1 MNEKKALTLIAL
13 GALVLRLLL
22 LLARGDYIIYDEGYY
37 LLLARSLRAGD
48 GFALNGLPHVALSPL
63 QPVVV
68 AALSVTGLPDLWA
81 SRLLAAVCGTALI
94 VPVTMLARR
103 WSGERA
109 AVAAALLVATA
120 PALLAFVPFDA
131 GQWNLYFGSEPL
143 FLLLGTGVIV
153 AAVAAVAG
161 GSWRAWAALGVLAAL
176 AYLTRLEGAVLGV
189 AAGGVAAA
197 FLLVRRRWNDLPKAA
212 IAVAAGL
219 IVALPY
225 FVYLRATLGRWALSG
240 RVQAA
245 AEQLPLPNA
254 ATVTARRREAL
265 HAFVWGGDRE
275 ALWRALYALDPS
287 GTRMRSQYWGVAPAA
302 ERAASAAA
310 IARVSSAEAEA
321 AAETPL
327 PPLWR
332 QLAQAGWIVLRW
344 WLLPLAVVGLCFT
357 RPRAEAMAWLVPS
370 LVTVLVPALL
380 AYVEPRAMLMLV
392 PMACVLGG
400 IGIVEL
406 ARMLPPRVVRPL
418 YVVGPL
424 AVLVPAIRDLA
435 RAWPQTTPLQQAASA
450 RRAVGVYLDENLAAG
465 DRIVS
470 WHPAV
475 ALWARRGW
483 RVLPYDSLAPI
494 VRYARA
500 QQARVLVF
508 TTLEPSPLRD
518 APRAFTVVLL
528 DSASGRGSGNIRLEH
543 VDDTPL
549 MLVGRLAADSAR

>member
-1 MNEKKALTLIAL
+1 MNEKKTLTLIVL

-22 LLARGDYIIYDEGYY
+22 LLARGDYVIYDEAYY

-68 AALSVTGLPDLWA
+68 AALSVVGLPDLWA

-103 WSGERA
+103 WGGDRA
-109 AVAAALLVATA
+109 VVPAALLVATA
-120 PALLAFVPFDA
+120 PALLAFVPFAA

-143 FLLLGTGVIV
+143 FLLLGTSVIV
-153 AAVAAVAG
+153 AAVRAVDT
-161 GSWRAWAALGVLAAL
+161 STWRAWAALGVLAAL
-176 AYLTRLEGAVLGV
+176 SYLTRLEGAVLGV
-189 AAGGVAAA
+189 ATGAVAVT
-197 FLLVRRRWNDLPKAA
+197 FLMVRRRWNELPKAA
-212 IAVAAGL
+212 IAVATGL

-245 AEQLPLPNA
+245 AGEVAPANA
-254 ATVTARRREAL
+254 STVTARRREAL
-265 HAFVWGGDRE
+265 HSFVWGGDRE

-310 IARVSSAEAEA
+310 IARASAAEAET
-321 AAETPL
+321 AEEVPL

-332 QLAQAGWIVLRW
+332 QLAHALWVVLRW
-344 WLLPLAVVGLCFT
+344 WLLPLAIAGLYFT
-357 RPRAEAMAWLVPS
+357 RPKAEAMAWLAPS
-370 LVTVLVPALL
+370 LITVLAPALL

-392 PMACVLGG
+392 PMACIFGG

-406 ARMLPPRVVRPL
+406 ARMLPPRIVRPL
-418 YVVGPL
+418 FVAGAVVML
-424 AVLVPAIRDLA
+424 APAARDLA

-450 RRAVGVYLDENLAAG
+450 RRAVGVYLGENLAAG
-465 DRIVS
+465 DRIVT

-475 ALWARRGW
+475 ALWARREW

-528 DSASGRGSGNIRLEH
+528 DSASGSGSGNIRLLH

-549 MLVGRLAADSAR
+549 MLVGRLAPDSAR